1 MTGCGKTVLHYPSG
15 LDFMGDQAQITPAA
29 EFLRQHFQPEFY
41 SLMPS
46 DSHSRLF
53 QPSRQ
58 FVI

>member
-1 MTGCGKTVLHYPSG
+1 
-15 LDFMGDQAQITPAA
+15 MGDQAQITPAA